1 MAVGANPYGAN
12 ASLNARI
19 EAGVTGSEP
28 LMMLVTPERSSD
40 SPSRGRPRR
49 AACSNAKLGA
59 AAKTPSP
66 SDIAPSWVT
75 HRPGRCTK
83 ARGLMTVIVAP
94 PIAGRITVSRP
105 MSWNSGSQVTPREAR
120 VRPSPSKSCMTLVTT
135 LRCVI
140 STPAGTRVDPEVYCR

>member
-59 AAKTPSP
+59 ADHAYLGRDNACTQRIGLPRNASGLIRSAACPAKIGPAIPSIKP
-66 SDIAPSWVT
+66 ISW
-75 HRPGRCTK
+75 
-83 ARGLMTVIVAP
+83 
-94 PIAGRITVSRP
+94 
-105 MSWNSGSQVTPREAR
+105 
-120 VRPSPSKSCMTLVTT
+120 
-135 LRCVI
+135 
-140 STPAGTRVDPEVYCR
+140 